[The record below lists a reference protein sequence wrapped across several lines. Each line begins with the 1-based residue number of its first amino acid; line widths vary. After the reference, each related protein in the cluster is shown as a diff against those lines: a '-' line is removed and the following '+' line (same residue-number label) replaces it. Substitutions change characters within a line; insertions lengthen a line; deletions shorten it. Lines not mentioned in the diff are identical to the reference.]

1 MKMNK
6 WLSKYLPAAV
16 VCSLVSA
23 AATAQSP
30 QAPQA
35 PASDLTSRSIKA
47 VGYVVGGSDT
57 DVDLNGTGLISGAVG
72 EANVEAKQAVTT
84 VEAKVK
90 GLRQPS
96 PLGTDFLAYV
106 LWAVS
111 PDGRT
116 VNLGEIRTD
125 EDGEG
130 ELKATTQLQ
139 SFSLFVTAE
148 PYAAVRQP
156 SELLVLENDIRKN
169 TKGRL
174 FPVEN
179 YKLLK
184 RSVYQRSSNPLAL
197 SLDLKNV
204 PIEMYQARNSV
215 EIAKARGAEKYAA
228 VIFSKA
234 QGSLSLAEA
243 ALARKADKK
252 ELISLARQTTQF
264 SEDARAATAEAREG
278 ERVATERAAAAATAK
293 AQAEA
298 KAAAEAAIEKQRADE
313 AAKVQKQLADAR
325 EAQLK
330 AEAAARQAEAQRQEA
345 QLKADAAARETQ
357 LKVAAATREA
367 ELKAAADAREA
378 AERDA
383 RTRAEAEAAARD
395 ARAKADIE
403 QARKAAADLRAQLL
417 GQFNR
422 ILETK
427 DTPRGLVI
435 TMADVLFDTG
445 KFDLRPPTREA
456 LAKISG
462 VILSHQGLKLEVEG
476 YTDST
481 GSDEFNM
488 TLSQQR
494 ADGVRGYLVQQG
506 LAAEAVAA
514 KGLGKATP
522 VADNSTAEGR
532 KKNRRVELIVSGEAI
547 GMTIGR

>member
-1 MKMNK
+1 MNSNK
-6 WLSKYLPAAV
+6 WLRYLASAV
-16 VCSLVSA
+16 ACSFVSA
-23 AATAQSP
+23 AAMAQSP
-30 QAPQA
+30 QPPQA
-35 PASDLTSRSIKA
+35 PASDVMSRTVMAI
-47 VGYVVGGSDT
+47 GYVVGGSDT
-57 DVDLNGTGLISGAVG
+57 DVDLKGTSLIPGATG

-90 GLRQPS
+90 GLRLPS

-106 LWAVS
+106 MWAVS

-156 SELLVLENDIRKN
+156 SELLVLENDVRKN

-174 FPVEN
+174 FPVDN

-215 EIAKARGAEKYAA
+215 EIAKARGAEQYAA

-264 SEDARAATAEAREG
+264 SEDARTAAAEAREQ
-278 ERVATERAAAAATAK
+278 ERVANERAAAAAAAK

-313 AAKVQKQLADAR
+313 AAKVQAQLAAAR

-367 ELKAAADAREA
+367 ELKAASDAREA

-383 RTRAEAEAAARD
+383 RARSEADAAARD
-395 ARAKADIE
+395 ARAKAEIE
-403 QARKAAADLRAQLL
+403 QARQAAVALRAQLL

-427 DTPRGLVI
+427 DTSRGLVI

-456 LAKISG
+456 LAKVSG
-462 VILSHQGLKLEVEG
+462 VILAHEGLKLEVEG

-481 GSDEFNM
+481 GSDQFNM

-494 ADGVRGYLVQQG
+494 ADTVRGYLVQQG
-506 LAAEAVAA
+506 LAADAVAA
-514 KGLGKATP
+514 KGLGKSMP
-522 VADNSTAEGR
+522 VADNETAEGR

-547 GMTIGR
+547 GMAIGR